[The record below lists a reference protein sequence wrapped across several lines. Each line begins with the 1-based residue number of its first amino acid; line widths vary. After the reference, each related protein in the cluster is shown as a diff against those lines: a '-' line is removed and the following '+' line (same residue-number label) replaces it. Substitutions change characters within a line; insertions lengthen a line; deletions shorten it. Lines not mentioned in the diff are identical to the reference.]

1 MSMSSTFDQPTVE
14 NRGRVVRMAILYTPM
29 ALLSLGAVILAIFQ
43 IANGNSGFFFM
54 FFFFGIILF
63 LTGFQ
68 ALEYLKD
75 LSAQPIEYQGE
86 LVKKWHKGNLFI
98 FFMPSYYLAIDSR
111 ILAGR
116 VSRIEPDGVY
126 VRMEGD
132 AEGFVARKDLVLEK
146 GQSPED
152 VVNLGDEI
160 KFKVTGVDGKGCYQL
175 NCRKAEER
183 DVVTKLFSV
192 TRVEYGMLLEQ
203 DLIKVTCYPNSLT
216 VERIDRYDDHEK
228 KFLPATSG
236 ATL

>member
-1 MSMSSTFDQPTVE
+1 MSESLAFEERVVE
-14 NRGRVVRMAILYTPM
+14 NRGRVVKMALVYTPM
-29 ALLSLGAVILAIFQ
+29 ALFSLAAVVLAIVQ
-43 IANGNSGFFFM
+43 ISNGNSGFFFM
-54 FFFFGIILF
+54 FFLFGIILF

-75 LSAQPIEYQGE
+75 LSAMPIEYQGE

-111 ILAGR
+111 VLSGR
-116 VSRIEPDGVY
+116 VNRIEPHGVY
-126 VRMEGD
+126 VTMDGGI
-132 AEGFVARKDLVLEK
+132 EGFVARKDLIGEK
-146 GQSPED
+146 GQLPEEM
-152 VVNLGDEI
+152 VNLGEEI
-160 KFKVTGVDGKGCYQL
+160 KFKVTGVDGKGCYKL

-203 DLIKVTCYPNSLT
+203 DLIKVICYPNSLT

-228 KFLPATSG
+228 KFIPATSG

>member
-1 MSMSSTFDQPTVE
+1 
-14 NRGRVVRMAILYTPM
+14 MALVYTPM
-29 ALLSLGAVILAIFQ
+29 ALFSAAAVVLAVVN
-43 IANGNSGFFFM
+43 IAQGNGGFVFM
-54 FFFFGIILF
+54 FVFFGIILF

-75 LSAQPIEYQGE
+75 LSAQPIAYQGE

-98 FFMPSYYLAIDSR
+98 FFMPSYYLAIDTR
-111 ILAGR
+111 ILSGR
-116 VSRIEPDGVY
+116 VNRIEPNGVY
-126 VRMEGD
+126 VTMEDGD
-132 AEGFVARKDLVLEK
+132 QGFVARKDLVGEK
-146 GQSPED
+146 GQAVEEMVS
-152 VVNLGDEI
+152 LGGEI
-160 KFKVTGVDGKGCYQL
+160 KFKVTGVDGKGVYKL

-183 DVVTKLFSV
+183 EVVTKLFSV

-228 KFLPATSG
+228 KFIPATSG